1 MTDVWRIDV
10 RGAGEDLEHLLS
22 ADEVE
27 RAARFA
33 SVSARAT
40 FVTTR
45 AALRTLAGSYLGVAP
60 EAVAFSYG
68 PQGKPEV
75 EGLSFNVSHAGDV
88 ALAAFGS
95 GEARRIGVD
104 VELLRPEAPMRALA
118 RRFFTSA
125 ENEALEQLSGE
136 ELVRGFYG
144 CWACKEAFV
153 KAMGEGLS
161 FGVGRVEVAVYPAP
175 AGIVSVDGDEG
186 AAAQWTL
193 HEVDA
198 GPGYAAAVAVDAPG
212 EDVVVR
218 DWPASVAA

>member
-10 RGAGEDLEHLLS
+10 RGGGEDLARLLS

-27 RAARFA
+27 RAARF
-33 SVSARAT
+33 SSARARGA

-45 AALRTLAGSYLGVAP
+45 GALRTLAGSYLGVAP
-60 EAVAFSYG
+60 ESVTFSYG
-68 PQGKPEV
+68 PKGKPEV

-88 ALAAFGS
+88 ALAAFGR
-95 GEARRIGVD
+95 GRIGVD
-104 VELLRPEAPMRALA
+104 VEVMRPDAPVRALA

-125 ENEALEQLSGE
+125 ENEALERLSGE
-136 ELVRGFYG
+136 DLMRGFYG

-153 KAMGEGLS
+153 KAVGEGLS
-161 FGVGRVEVAVYPAP
+161 FGLGRVEVAVFPAP
-175 AGIVSVDGDEG
+175 ADVLSVGGDAG

-193 HEVDA
+193 RAVDA
-198 GPGYAAAVAVDAPG
+198 DPGYAAAVAVDAPG